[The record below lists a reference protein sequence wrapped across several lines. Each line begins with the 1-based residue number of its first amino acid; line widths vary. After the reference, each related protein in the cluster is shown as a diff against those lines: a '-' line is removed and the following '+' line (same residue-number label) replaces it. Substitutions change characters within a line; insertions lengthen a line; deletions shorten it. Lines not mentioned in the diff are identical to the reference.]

1 MVDSNYY
8 AGDTETGESKPFNK
22 RYVKYSEIGLSTDST
37 CNTLWS
43 WGWNCEGELM
53 LNNGGTM
60 CQIYCPTQEITSS
73 LTWCHTSMHRC
84 HNTAIKND
92 GTLWASGIGFNGI
105 LGDGTTV
112 CRSSPVQE
120 FCSDTTWCTTSQNG
134 WFTTHAIKTDGT
146 LWSWGSGTTGE
157 LAMGTLGAPIGT
169 LSCSPIQEYTS
180 STNWCYVLRTD
191 YSSHAIKS
199 DNTLWGWGCNDDG
212 NLAIGTSGVNNC
224 YSSPIQEYTSSS
236 WSGVNGWGKVINAL
250 KTNGSIWSWGTGCG
264 LYFGIGE
271 CVIVSFSSPVREMCS
286 ATNWC
291 CVSSTLY
298 GAYALKTDGT
308 LWGWGRYTPSGIDSC
323 SPVQEVNS
331 HTNWCLVDGGIV
343 HGGGIKTDGTLWS
356 WGSIAGT
363 AALGDGT
370 NNSCSIPTQEYYS
383 ATNWYK
389 YSGGTYTGTGLRIV

>member
-1 MVDSNYY
+1 MPVNINPIVNFAKGCVEASPTDQELAQLSGAIQTIENDDATYAVACSALLPDVSENKGRWVYVTDTQKHLYSN
-8 AGDTETGESKPFNK
+8 GEEWEDMYN
-22 RYVKYSEIGLSTDST
+22 STLVIK
-37 CNTLWS
+37 CNLFY
-43 WGWNCEGELM
+43 WGSAYQPSN
-53 LNNGGTM
+53 
-60 CQIYCPTQEITSS
+60 
-73 LTWCHTSMHRC
+73 
-84 HNTAIKND
+84 A
-92 GTLWASGIGFNGI
+92 AS
-105 LGDGTTV
+105 V
-112 CRSSPVQE
+112 ARSSPVQE
-120 FCSDTTWCTTSQNG
+120 FTSGADWKTLAEGPKQPG
-134 WFTTHAIKTDGT
+134 AIKTDGT

-212 NLAIGTSGVNNC
+212 NLAIGTSGTNNC